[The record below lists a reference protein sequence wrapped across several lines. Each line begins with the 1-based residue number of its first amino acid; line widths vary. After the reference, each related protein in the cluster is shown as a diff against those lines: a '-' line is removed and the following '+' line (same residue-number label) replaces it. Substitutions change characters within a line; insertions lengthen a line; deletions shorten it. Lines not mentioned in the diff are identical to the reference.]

1 MKALI
6 QRVKRSS
13 VSVDGRVVSEIG
25 SGMLVFLSVKQGDSD
40 EDARYLADRCASLRI
55 FADENGK
62 MNRSVQDVG
71 RSALVV
77 SQFTLHGDTRK
88 GNRPSFDKAA
98 PPELAERLY
107 GAFLQQLK
115 EQIGEQNVA
124 AGEFRA
130 MMDVELVNDGPVTIM
145 VQSKSEYPSP

>member
-55 FADENGK
+55 FSDENDK

-71 RSALVV
+71 WSALVV

-107 GAFLQQLK
+107 GAFLQHLK